1 MNRIISCVTCKEVVK
16 IMLVERVKGI
26 GGLFFFFSQCI
37 RGKEILKLK

>member
-26 GGLFFFFSQCI
+26 GGLFFFFPNASGEK
-37 RGKEILKLK
+37 RY